1 MTATIKVLKRKDAAS
16 VIVAIVVA
24 MIIGQVLPIVTAEL
38 TNWLTGVTEG
48 GFSYAIPGADWK
60 TQYLNPVV
68 SAAVQLAALE
78 VLVWLY
84 VLGHSLV
91 TKKK

>member
-24 MIIGQVLPIVTAEL
+24 MMLVQLLPIITAEL
-38 TNWLTGVTEG
+38 TNWITGVNEG
-48 GFSYAIPGADWK
+48 GFSYAIPDADWK

-68 SAAVQLAALE
+68 AVLVQLVALE
-78 VLVWLY
+78 IIVRLY
-84 VLGHSLV
+84 VMGHSLV
-91 TKKK
+91 SNKK